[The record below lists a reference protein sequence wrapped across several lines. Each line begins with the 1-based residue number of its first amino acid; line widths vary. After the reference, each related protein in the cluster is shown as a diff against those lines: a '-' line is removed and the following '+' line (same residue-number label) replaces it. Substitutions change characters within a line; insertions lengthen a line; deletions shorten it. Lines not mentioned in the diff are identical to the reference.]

1 MHGNRFTSFPCTF
14 ANLLKGNL
22 EELSLEWFLYAKPPR
37 NKLVKKGVHD
47 GKDLFD

>member
-14 ANLLKGNL
+14 SCLLKGNL
-22 EELSLEWFLYAKPPR
+22 EELTLDWFLYAKPPR
-37 NKLVKKGVHD
+37 NKLVKKGVND